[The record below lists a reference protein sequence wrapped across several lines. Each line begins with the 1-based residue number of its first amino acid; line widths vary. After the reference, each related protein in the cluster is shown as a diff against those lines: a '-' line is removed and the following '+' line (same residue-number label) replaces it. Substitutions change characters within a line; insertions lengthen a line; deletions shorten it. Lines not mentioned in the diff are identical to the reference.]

1 MKIVPSAV
9 ICGVTSSLSTASI
22 KVIEIVLLIVVW
34 IGIFVPCFTTA
45 FSLFCVTTRGFER
58 SLPTPRDSAAVMKK
72 STAKFG
78 ERWPKKRPL
87 VGTPAPRLTAR
98 GKFVIAGDVGGCS
111 GGGTGGAGG
120 GQFFLGFTP
129 LVGGGGAPRG
139 ATGRPG
145 VGAGP

>member
-9 ICGVTSSLSTASI
+9 ICGVTSSFSTASI

-34 IGIFVPCFTTA
+34 IGILVPCFTTA

-98 GKFVIAGDVGGCS
+98 GNPFPEVPDVP
-111 GGGTGGAGG
+111 T
-120 GQFFLGFTP
+120 T
-129 LVGGGGAPRG
+129 GGGGRADPVVMLLVPTVESPAIALR
-139 ATGRPG
+139 
-145 VGAGP
+145 